1 MAFKIPKPTYDAEV
15 VAEIEA
21 YLDQDYLTEITHVEE
36 SPDMGLAHL
45 YAAGRVRK
53 SYPRPM
59 FQVIPDGA
67 FSGGGSSVTPC
78 QCDRFDQS
86 WNCELHPDE
95 VAWDNERKRWRL
107 PCTGNRTRCEC
118 DSCHERRQGD
128 AYGNSHGPVRRDRLT
143 ALSDINFTLE
153 TESETEQ
160 GAGPL
165 AIEVEPGDGRTD

>member
-1 MAFKIPKPTYDAEV
+1 
-15 VAEIEA
+15 
-21 YLDQDYLTEITHVEE
+21 
-36 SPDMGLAHL
+36 MGLAHL

-86 WNCELHPDE
+86 WNCELHPE
-95 VAWDNERKRWRL
+95 RAWDPERERWKP
-107 PCTGNRTRCEC
+107 PCTGDRTRCEC

-165 AIEVEPGDGRTD
+165 AIEVEPGDGSTD